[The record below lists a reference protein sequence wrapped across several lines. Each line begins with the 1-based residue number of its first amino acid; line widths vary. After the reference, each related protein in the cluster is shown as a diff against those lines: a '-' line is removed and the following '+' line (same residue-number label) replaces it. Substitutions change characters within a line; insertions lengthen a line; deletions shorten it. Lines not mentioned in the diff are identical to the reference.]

1 MKKFLIFLLIVFF
14 VCNTAVFAEE
24 KEKEKEIKYSA
35 SVTGD
40 FEDGSNLELSMRT
53 ERQFPTGGYTI
64 EFRHENYGYFH
75 TFGPFIQWPS
85 GLTTQVFSPAYGNL
99 SLKKDDSYHF
109 IFFVGDK
116 PGKVKEEFLITVKDG
131 VIKVKPLSETKY
143 VTFEKQ
149 EICVFPENT
158 LTITMNFG
166 GLAVDEV
173 MKDKLEKKGC
183 KPLILPVGDYG
194 MYKVLGHS
202 KTDKYAHK
210 TSRNENKLYYYYKI
224 KGNYE
229 KIENILKENRVTEES
244 QRARYTYYYNFDIK
258 KRIEYEKNP
267 VRITEMAE
275 VQIPPYM
282 QSQRLD
288 DIIFHLDKP
297 ASVTVKITNI
307 KGDKIEE
314 IKMDIES
321 AGTVNYKWDGILKDG
336 TKATSG
342 IYTYQV
348 LLEEKTLRIGFFS
361 LK

>member
-1 MKKFLIFLLIVFF
+1 MMKKFLIILLIVLF
-14 VCNTAVFAEE
+14 VSNTAVFAEE
-24 KEKEKEIKYSA
+24 GQEEIKYIIFM
-35 SVTGD
+35 TND
-40 FEDGSNLELSMRT
+40 FEDGTNFVFQMQT
-53 ERQFPTGGYTI
+53 EKQYSTGGYTI
-64 EFRHENYGYFH
+64 ELRHKDYGNFY
-75 TFGPFIQWPS
+75 TFGPYVESPS
-85 GLTTQVFSPAYGNL
+85 TPIVTMGFAPARGDF
-99 SLKKDDSYHF
+99 SLKKKDRYHF
-109 IFFVGDK
+109 IFF
-116 PGKVKEEFLITVKDG
+116 PGRVPEKIKEEFLITVENG
-131 VIKVKPLSETKY
+131 VIRVKPLSKTKY
-143 VTFEKQ
+143 ITFEKQ
-149 EICVFPENT
+149 EIRVFPENT
-158 LTITMNFG
+158 LT
-166 GLAVDEV
+166 V
-173 MKDKLEKKGC
+173 MMRFDSLSIDKELKEKLKENGC
-183 KPLILPVGDYG
+183 KPMILPVGDYG
-194 MYKVLGHS
+194 LYKVLGYS
-202 KTDKYAHK
+202 ETDKYAHK
-210 TSRNENKLYYYYKI
+210 TSQFENSFYYYYEI
-224 KGNYE
+224 KNNYE
-229 KIENILKENRVTEES
+229 KIENILKENKLPKES
-244 QRARYTYYYNFDIK
+244 RIARYSHSYNFDIE

-267 VRITEMAE
+267 VRITEMTE